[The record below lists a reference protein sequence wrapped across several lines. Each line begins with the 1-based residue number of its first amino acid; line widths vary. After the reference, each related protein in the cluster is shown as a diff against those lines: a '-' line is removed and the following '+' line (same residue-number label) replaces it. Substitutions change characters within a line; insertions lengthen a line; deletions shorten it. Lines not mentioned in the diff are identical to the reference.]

1 MTKTCSIDRL
11 IQTTRQQWDFAET
24 RGVLNALG
32 SAMRPL
38 IVSKHSTAACGLQS
52 AHDFT
57 GMGDWS
63 ASDDNSDDTLLAAA

>member
-32 SAMRPL
+32 SATRPL

-52 AHDFT
+52 VHDFT
-57 GMGDWS
+57 GMGDWG
-63 ASDDNSDDTLLAAA
+63 ASDDNTDDTLLAAA

>member
-57 GMGDWS
+57 DMGDWG
-63 ASDDNSDDTLLAAA
+63 ASDDNTDDTLLAAA

>member
-11 IQTTRQQWDFAET
+11 IQTTRQQWESAEAHV
-24 RGVLNALG
+24 VLNALG

-38 IVSKHSTAACGLQS
+38 TIPKHSTAACGLQS

-57 GMGDWS
+57 GMGNWS
-63 ASDDNSDDTLLAAA
+63 TSDDNTDDTLLAAA